1 MKALTLCVLLGGTQ
15 LMRLFSAS
23 GVSLCFYFT
32 LFTRLLMSLLLRLSG
47 CTGRRRHA
55 RKRRPVA
62 WSSSGLVPQGLF
74 HSCDHYTFFSML
86 SWGNESFLSVKVF
99 LVKILHFLTSISPF
113 YIALLDSRPRGTAV
127 PYMRKYLSNI
137 HEFGRVRANYNI
149 KSRISLKCPHLK

>member
-23 GVSLCFYFT
+23 GVSLCLCEFLSFYFT

-55 RKRRPVA
+55 RKQRPVA

-86 SWGNESFLSVKVF
+86 SWGNEFSFCQGILGKDTSFLDVYFTV
-99 LVKILHFLTSISPF
+99 LHRSFRFPTQRHWCAIYEEIPEQYSPVWGG
-113 YIALLDSRPRGTAV
+113 AS
-127 PYMRKYLSNI
+127 
-137 HEFGRVRANYNI
+137 
-149 KSRISLKCPHLK
+149 